1 MEATPLVKQ
10 DKKEKE
16 KSQLPTRKAIKKA
29 LLEKAGRRC
38 VDCYRKTVPV
48 RLVRIHKKSKQLKQT
63 DYILLCHDCIIKR
76 QEKRKEDKKRLWEWK
91 PTKRARRK
99 ISKTG
104 FLNRVRKKVIQ
115 RDSYR
120 CVWCNTDKKIG
131 LGSLIPESRGGK
143 RCIENYVA
151 CCQKC
156 RPNKGNKL
164 PLEYLWRDIDV
175 DEYLHEQFDHALRVK
190 DPGKNI
196 TIRFFLFS
204 EISSFLHRL
213 TNDGTVP
220 DSTRSRAEL
229 LNIKLLSN

>member
-1 MEATPLVKQ
+1 MEATFIRQ
-10 DKKEKE
+10 DREGKK
-16 KSQLPTRKAIKKA
+16 KSQVPTRYLIKKA
-29 LLEKAGRRC
+29 LLNKAGGRC
-38 VDCYRKTVPV
+38 AHCYRKTVPV
-48 RLVRIHKKSKQLKQT
+48 RLARVREKVGQVKES

-76 QEKRKEDKKRLWEWK
+76 QEKRKEDKKRFWISNPSK
-91 PTKRARRK
+91 RTKRK

-104 FLNRVRKKVIQ
+104 FLARIRKKVLQ
-115 RDSYR
+115 RDDCR
-120 CVWCNTDKKIG
+120 CVWCNTDKRIG
-131 LGSLIPESRGGK
+131 LGSLVPESRGGK
-143 RCIENYVA
+143 RCMENYVA

-156 RPNKGNKL
+156 RPSKGNML

-213 TNDGTVP
+213 TNDNGIP

>member
-1 MEATPLVKQ
+1 MDPLIKQ
-10 DKKEKE
+10 HKTEDH
-16 KSQLPTRKAIKKA
+16 KSQFPTRKYIRKA
-29 LLEKAGRRC
+29 LLDKAGRRC
-38 VDCYRKTVPV
+38 AHCYRKTVPV
-48 RLVRIHKKSKQLKQT
+48 RLTRVRQKKGPLGIHG
-63 DYILLCHDCIIKR
+63 YILLCHDCIIKR

-91 PTKRARRK
+91 PTKHKKRK

-104 FLNRVRKKVIQ
+104 FLNRVRRKVIE
-115 RDSYR
+115 RDGYR

-143 RCIENYVA
+143 RCMGNYVA

-156 RPNKGNKL
+156 RPSKGNKL

-213 TNDGTVP
+213 TDDGTVP

>member
-1 MEATPLVKQ
+1 MEVTFT
-10 DKKEKE
+10 KEDSRKE
-16 KSQLPTRKAIKKA
+16 GKSQLPTRKDIRKA
-29 LLEKAGRRC
+29 LLNKAGKRC
-38 VDCYRKTVPV
+38 AHCYRKTVPV
-48 RLVRIHKKSKQLKQT
+48 RLVRIRQKKGSVGQ
-63 DYILLCHDCIIKR
+63 DGYILLCHDCIIKR
-76 QEKRKEDKKRLWEWK
+76 QEKRKKEKKRLWEWK
-91 PTKRARRK
+91 PTKRAKRK

-104 FLNRVRKKVIQ
+104 FFNRIRKKVLE
-115 RDSYR
+115 RDHYR
-120 CVWCNTDKKIG
+120 CVWCNTHKKIG

-156 RPNKGNKL
+156 RPSKGNML

-196 TIRFFLFS
+196 SIRFFLFS

-213 TNDGTVP
+213 TNDNSIP
-220 DSTRSRAEL
+220 SHTRSRAEL

>member
-1 MEATPLVKQ
+1 MDPLIKQ
-10 DKKEKE
+10 HKTEDH
-16 KSQLPTRKAIKKA
+16 KSQFPTRKYIRKT
-29 LLEKAGRRC
+29 LLEKAGNRC
-38 VDCYRKTVPV
+38 AHCFRKTVPV
-48 RLVRIHKKSKQLKQT
+48 RLIRIHKKSKRPKQT

-76 QEKRKEDKKRLWEWK
+76 QEKRKQAKKRFWICK
-91 PTKRARRK
+91 SSKRIKRK

-104 FLNRVRKKVIQ
+104 FLARIRKKVLQ
-115 RDSYR
+115 RDDYR

-131 LGSLIPESRGGK
+131 LGSLVPESRGGK

-156 RPNKGNKL
+156 RPSKGNML
-164 PLEYLWRDIDV
+164 PLEYLWRDIDI

-196 TIRFFLFS
+196 SIRFFLFS
-204 EISSFLHRL
+204 EISSFLHRV
-213 TNDGTVP
+213 TNDNGIP
-220 DSTRSRAEL
+220 SHTRSRAEL

>member
-1 MEATPLVKQ
+1 MDSLIKQ
-10 DKKEKE
+10 HKTEGY
-16 KSQLPTRKAIKKA
+16 KSQLPTGKDIRKA
-29 LLEKAGRRC
+29 LLDKAGNRC
-38 VDCYRKTVPV
+38 AHCYRKTVPV
-48 RLVRIHKKSKQLKQT
+48 RLARIRQKKGLLGIEG
-63 DYILLCHDCIIKR
+63 YILLCHDCIIKR

-91 PTKRARRK
+91 PTKHTKRK

-104 FLNRVRKKVIQ
+104 FFNRVRKKVLQ
-115 RDSYR
+115 RDDYR
-120 CVWCNTDKKIG
+120 CVWCDMDKKIG

-156 RPNKGNKL
+156 RPSKGNML
-164 PLEYLWRDIDV
+164 PLEYLWKDIDI
-175 DEYLHEQFDHALRVK
+175 DEYLHEGLDHALRVK

-213 TNDGTVP
+213 TNDNSIP
-220 DSTRSRAEL
+220 SHTRSRAEL
-229 LNIKLLSN
+229 MNIKLLSN